1 MISLDPSAV
10 PPPHRKLEV
19 EEDEGLFCDENR
31 CLGGYE
37 EIVIHGGRKMDDVAP
52 CWQKNH
58 LKNPPCQKNH
68 FKNRQGVNRT
78 VSIVRRCLIPG
89 FVVKG

>member
-1 MISLDPSAV
+1 VSDRRRSLSAMISLDPSAV

-68 FKNRQGVNRT
+68 FKNRQGGKSN
-78 VSIVRRCLIPG
+78 G
-89 FVVKG
+89 FDSS